1 MRPLMPEENAEV
13 RREVWWTWGAIT
25 FFIVLAWMLLPKAY
39 SSGSSGLFLIATA
52 FFAVVLIASIRHLWQ
67 LRADLSDGRAHIMTG
82 TVDAVWRSMRRYAW
96 SKVYSYHIRVGNE
109 VYRISEDMYDEVD
122 EGDMVQM
129 EFLPRS
135 HLVFTLEV
143 IDTGEG
149 TEEAEEVED
158 DEDDEEEQEV
168 EKRG

>member
-1 MRPLMPEENAEV
+1 MRSLTPEENAEV
-13 RREVWWTWGAIT
+13 RREVWWTWVAIT
-25 FFIVLAWMLLPKAY
+25 FFIVLAWMALPKAH
-39 SSGSSGLFLIATA
+39 SSGSSSLLLIATA
-52 FFAVVLIASIRHLWQ
+52 FFAVVFITLIRHVWQ

-82 TVDAVWRSMRRYAW
+82 TVDAVWRSGRRPLRFMHAGDYR
-96 SKVYSYHIRVGNE
+96 IRVGNE

-135 HLVFTLEV
+135 HLVFALEV

-158 DEDDEEEQEV
+158 DEDDEEE
-168 EKRG
+168 